1 MTKVTKEFDWDAK
14 MKRIEEIVKTLE
26 AGGAGLDESIKLF
39 EEGTKLVQES
49 RKELDRAE
57 LRVTKL
63 IEENGSFK
71 ETLFEEGSDDS

>member
-1 MTKVTKEFDWDAK
+1 MSKEAKVFDWDSK

-26 AGGAGLDESIKLF
+26 AGGGGLDESIKLF
-39 EEGTKLVQES
+39 EEGTRLVQES

-57 LRVTKL
+57 LRVSKL
-63 IEENGSFK
+63 IEENGAFK